1 MIQTISRPPNDDF
14 TFSIFSELLSQLT
27 HEFEAYYIWSYP
39 DDQLFNFL
47 STTQFSKPNVIIGIK
62 DLLNSG
68 KAYDYWRDSAQVG
81 TGYLDLMASKHT
93 NKNFIIFTSLENVEL
108 EKITSTNLQFVHWG
122 GDITNQ
128 ADLYPGVS
136 SVLDK
141 NFNSDKTFISLN
153 RGPRTHRLIL
163 LSYLFGAGYNTSG
176 YLTFLGQEKFSLP
189 NCIFDMLSWP
199 FENKTKITIQDGYKK
214 FYNNPDLS
222 IIQYELIYPT
232 PNNNVDNF
240 THRLAPL
247 YRNSFVELVTEPSF
261 TPPSFLLTE
270 KTLNSIYGCN
280 FPIILSG
287 AGTIQHLRNIGFDMF
302 DDIVDHGYDQIA
314 NPADRIILAIE
325 NNKQLLVDS
334 EHVKKLWRD
343 NQYRFENNVRLA
355 STKLYQWFR
364 GRAVAQFREIKL
376 V

>member
-1 MIQTISRPPNDDF
+1 M
-14 TFSIFSELLSQLT
+14 LCL
-27 HEFEAYYIWSYP
+27 
-39 DDQLFNFL
+39 
-47 STTQFSKPNVIIGIK
+47 
-62 DLLNSG
+62 
-68 KAYDYWRDSAQVG
+68 G
-81 TGYLDLMASKHT
+81 TYH
-93 NKNFIIFTSLENVEL
+93 LE
-108 EKITSTNLQFVHWG
+108 T
-122 GDITNQ
+122 
-128 ADLYPGVS
+128 
-136 SVLDK
+136 
-141 NFNSDKTFISLN
+141 
-153 RGPRTHRLIL
+153 R
-163 LSYLFGAGYNTSG
+163 
-176 YLTFLGQEKFSLP
+176 
-189 NCIFDMLSWP
+189 
-199 FENKTKITIQDGYKK
+199 
-214 FYNNPDLS
+214 
-222 IIQYELIYPT
+222 
-232 PNNNVDNF
+232 
-240 THRLAPL
+240 